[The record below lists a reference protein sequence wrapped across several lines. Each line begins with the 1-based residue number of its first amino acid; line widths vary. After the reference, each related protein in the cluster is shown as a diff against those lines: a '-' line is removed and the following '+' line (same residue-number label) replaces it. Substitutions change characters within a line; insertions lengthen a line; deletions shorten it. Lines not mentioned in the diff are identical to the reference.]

1 MGRAEKW
8 RVKRLP
14 EKLLKIRKELNLS
27 QNDLVKRLGL
37 EGRIYGNNVS
47 EYESGK
53 RQPPMPIVLM
63 YARLTGIST
72 DVLIDDELDL
82 PAKLSFKE
90 IKQQK

>member
-8 RVKRLP
+8 RVERLP
-14 EKLLKIRKELNLS
+14 EKLLKIRQDLNLS
-27 QNDLVKRLGL
+27 QGELVKRLGL
-37 EGRIYGNNVS
+37 EGKIYRNNVS

-63 YARLTGIST
+63 YARLAGIST

-82 PAKLSFKE
+82 PKKLPNKLANN
-90 IKQQK
+90 

>member
-8 RVKRLP
+8 RVERLP
-14 EKLLKIRKELNLS
+14 EKLLKIRQDLNLS
-27 QNDLVKRLGL
+27 QDELVKRLGL
-37 EGRIYGNNVS
+37 EGKIYRNNVS

-82 PAKLSFKE
+82 PEKLPSKP
-90 IKQQK
+90 KRKK

>member
-8 RVKRLP
+8 RVERLP
-14 EKLLKIRKELNLS
+14 EKLLKIRQDLNLS
-27 QNDLVKRLGL
+27 QGELVKRLGL
-37 EGRIYGNNVS
+37 EGKIYRNNVS

-63 YARLTGIST
+63 YARLAGIST

-82 PAKLSFKE
+82 PEKLPSKP
-90 IKQQK
+90 KHKK